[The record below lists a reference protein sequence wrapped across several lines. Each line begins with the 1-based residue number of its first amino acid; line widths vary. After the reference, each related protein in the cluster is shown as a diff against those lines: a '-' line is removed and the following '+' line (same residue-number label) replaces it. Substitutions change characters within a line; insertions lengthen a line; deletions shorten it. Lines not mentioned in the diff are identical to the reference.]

1 MEGTL
6 DYRWQKNGMALGGI
20 GAGSVEICQNGE
32 LREWDICNMGKWG
45 SPDVRKQKKLY
56 DYDVHVLP
64 FTVRA
69 KLAGKEPVVR
79 RLCHDRDNGEFRSLM
94 YSWYKEIE
102 KICWNPDFPVCRLQ
116 YEDSALPVEIEAE
129 FASPF
134 VPGKEE
140 IAGTPG
146 FYVTFTIANPSD
158 QEAEVSI
165 LGKLKNPV
173 NRGMEHRRLKNQLTA
188 EKGCAQ
194 IVMKSDSQKPN
205 ASNGSLA
212 WSVSADEVSW
222 ILGEFAPYFINYVMH
237 SMFGVTEESYLF
249 DFQDT
254 GKLTNL
260 GTETLPE
267 FGTELTEE
275 EISLMDE
282 QELDAIFEKLL
293 QIACVRHPYERV
305 HHFDEKLLTQPEMK
319 REFIIASIRQI
330 KRIFPDENGQEN
342 WGDSALCGSCK
353 LAPGERKQIRFVI
366 GWHFPN
372 HFGDS

>member
-1 MEGTL
+1 MPDSRQGAACKRRNIMEGTL

-330 KRIFPDENGQEN
+330 KRIFPDENGL
-342 WGDSALCGSCK
+342 G
-353 LAPGERKQIRFVI
+353 RFRTLRQL
-366 GWHFPN
+366 
-372 HFGDS
+372 